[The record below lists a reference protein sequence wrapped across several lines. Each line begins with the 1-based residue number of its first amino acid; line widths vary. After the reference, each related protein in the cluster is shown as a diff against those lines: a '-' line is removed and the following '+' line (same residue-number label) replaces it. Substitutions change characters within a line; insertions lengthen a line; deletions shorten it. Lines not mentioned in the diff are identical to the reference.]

1 MTDLEYLQG
10 RIADYADYADR
21 AARHHVDQQIR
32 AWLGEALTDARDRLA
47 PDGAPGEQ
55 IDGLLLRCE
64 FTDQRVVRV
73 ADHALFDAAL
83 VDRVHQLDRELVET
97 SDRIR
102 AAASVNELASALDD
116 AARLLDQR
124 FGAIADA
131 PSA

>member
-1 MTDLEYLQG
+1 MTDLEYLKG

-21 AARHHVDQQIR
+21 EARHHVDQQIR
-32 AWLGEALTDARDRLA
+32 AWLGEALSAARDRLA
-47 PDGAPGEQ
+47 PDGPLAEQ

-73 ADHALFDAAL
+73 ADHALFDQAL
-83 VDRVHQLDRELVET
+83 IDRVHQLDREIVET
-97 SDRIR
+97 ADRIR
-102 AAASVNELASALDD
+102 AAASVEELATALDD